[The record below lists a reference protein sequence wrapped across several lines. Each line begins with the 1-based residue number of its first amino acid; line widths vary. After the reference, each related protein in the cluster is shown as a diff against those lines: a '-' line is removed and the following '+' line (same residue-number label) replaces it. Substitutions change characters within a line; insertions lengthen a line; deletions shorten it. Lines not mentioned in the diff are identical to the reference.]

1 MSLVRIILREEIYRL
16 GAAGDVVSVKPGY
29 ARNFLLPQGKAVL
42 ATQGRV
48 KEIEHQQRIISDR
61 RAKELKDLEALKA
74 RVEAVVLEFEAQVG
88 EEGKLFGSVTAQQ
101 LADQLAEK
109 GQVVDRRK
117 ISLEEP
123 IRSVGEHTV
132 SIRLQSD
139 LVADV
144 KVIVKALDGQTRAR
158 ARPLGALSQGSRFP
172 VGRSPQR
179 TFRVLRWGTEPEPG
193 VPWAQN
199 FFDSNAMK
207 VSV

>member
-144 KVIVKALDGQTRAR
+144 KVIVKAID
-158 ARPLGALSQGSRFP
+158 
-172 VGRSPQR
+172 
-179 TFRVLRWGTEPEPG
+179 
-193 VPWAQN
+193 
-199 FFDSNAMK
+199 
-207 VSV
+207 